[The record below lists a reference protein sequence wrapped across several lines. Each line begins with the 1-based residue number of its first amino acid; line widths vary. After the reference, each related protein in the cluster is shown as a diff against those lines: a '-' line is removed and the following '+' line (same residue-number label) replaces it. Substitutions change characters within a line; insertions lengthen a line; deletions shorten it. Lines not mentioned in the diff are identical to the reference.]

1 MGDLLQVGK
10 QVEKLQGAVQDE
22 LQCWDSLLASPKK
35 VSGFARQHVV
45 HQVEAPVVDVA
56 VQVSSGVLVFCC
68 YLRSSPYRCWLT
80 SDLIQYVSSE
90 RIYTPS
96 RIRDPDP

>member
-22 LQCWDSLLASPKK
+22 LQRWDSLLASPKK

-68 YLRSSPYRCWLT
+68 YLRCSPYRCWLT
-80 SDLIQYVSSE
+80 SPESVTL
-90 RIYTPS
+90 PNN
-96 RIRDPDP
+96 